1 MATKMIPPTNA
12 KMESVKDN
20 IKISLCVVL

>member
-1 MATKMIPPTNA
+1 MPTKMIPPTIP
-12 KMESVKDN
+12 KMESVKDS